1 VHNAMR
7 FGLILSVYGVS
18 FIKLDMEYSCVY
30 VEGVEETD
38 GFQNES
44 DMSQAKDKHQNY
56 VHQKLP
62 PVACVPT
69 PSDPPPKPYSSSRTE
84 PYKKAMASS
93 DHWPAVYTDIWQLLT
108 IASLDQSVPQVGY
121 LEPSKVF
128 VAWVPFR
135 QVNVIYASLSLP
147 GLTLLHP

>member
-69 PSDPPPKPYSSSRTE
+69 PSDPPQNPTPLLVQNRTKKP
-84 PYKKAMASS
+84 
-93 DHWPAVYTDIWQLLT
+93 WPAQI
-108 IASLDQSVPQVGY
+108 IGRQSIQISGSFLPSRHSINRSHKSGTLNQAKY
-121 LEPSKVF
+121 L
-128 VAWVPFR
+128 
-135 QVNVIYASLSLP
+135 
-147 GLTLLHP
+147 